1 MLEQARFII
10 TNEDKIPK
18 HKLSEYKAYE
28 DVKELNNLAI
38 LIDEPYVVVDV
49 DDQYE
54 YLALKKIIDAENI
67 KCRVM
72 KSDRGGHFWFT
83 SPKPMANLTKS
94 NTPLS
99 ITVDYK
105 SWGKDSMAKV
115 KSGGVWR
122 TFEKWDDV
130 VDEIPF
136 WLLPLKHDNK
146 FFNSK
151 NGDGR
156 NSELFKYIITLV
168 NKGISKE
175 DVRHLFRLINNYLFS
190 DRLSQEELNT
200 ILRDEAFDN
209 IRPAFFAQKKFL
221 HDVFAN
227 YFKND
232 NKVYE
237 RNGRLF
243 MYNNGYYSDNQKD
256 MEKRMVKYI
265 PQLSTTQRKEVL
277 NYLSLVGD
285 APPASS
291 IYHVVCSN
299 GLLDIRTR
307 QVSPHTPDY
316 FITNRI
322 DVDYV
327 EGAYVKEVDDMLN
340 KITCNNRQ
348 TRDLLEEMIGYC
360 LIPTAKF
367 QKGFILYGGGSNGK
381 STLLDMLIALL
392 GENNVSSLSL
402 KELNH
407 NFKLQEITSK
417 MANIGDDI
425 SDEYLTD
432 TSIFKKLVT
441 GEEITVDKKHV
452 DTYKLRNTAKMI
464 FSANTMPTTM
474 DKSNGMIR
482 RLVIIPFN
490 AKISKTDPDYDPFI
504 LDKLTTPEAKSYL
517 LSLAVKGILRVFE
530 NHQFTEPEEVA
541 QMVREYEKENNN
553 VLQFMEEVDILD
565 RDSQSVYT
573 DYKFWCIENGVSS
586 YKIRKFNQE
595 LRAHG
600 EYELIVERRDG
611 RTMQIWRSR

>member
-1 MLEQARFII
+1 MLEQSRFII
-10 TNEDKIPK
+10 LNEEKTPK

-38 LIDEPYVVVDV
+38 LVDEPYVILDV
-49 DDQYE
+49 DDEYE
-54 YLALKKIIDAENI
+54 YLTLKRVLEAENV
-67 KCRVM
+67 KCRIM
-72 KSDRGGHFWFT
+72 RSDRGGHFWFT
-83 SPKPMANLTKS
+83 SPKPLKNLTKI

-99 ITVDYK
+99 ITVDIR
-105 SWGKDSMAKV
+105 SWGKESMVKV
-115 KSGGVWR
+115 KSSGKWR
-122 TFEKWDDV
+122 TFERWDEEVDV
-130 VDEIPF
+130 IPV
-136 WLLPLKHDNK
+136 WLTPLKHEYK
-146 FFNSK
+146 FLNSK

-156 NSELFKYIITLV
+156 NSDLFSYIIKLV
-168 NKGISKE
+168 NNGITKE
-175 DVRHLFRLINNYLFS
+175 QTRHIFNLINTYLFS
-190 DRLSQEELNT
+190 DRLSQDELNT
-200 ILRDEAFDN
+200 ILRDESFDN

-221 HDVFAN
+221 HDVFAT

-243 MYNNGYYSDNQKD
+243 MYNNGYYSDSQKD

-265 PQLSTTQRKEVL
+265 PQLSTTQRREVL

-285 APPASS
+285 APPPTSM
-291 IYHVVCSN
+291 YHVVCSN

-307 QVSPHTPDY
+307 QISHHTPDY

-322 DVDYV
+322 EVDYV

-464 FSANTMPTTM
+464 FSANVMPNTM

-553 VLQFMEEVDILD
+553 VLQFMEEIDILG

-595 LRAHG
+595 VRNHAGL
-600 EYELIVERRDG
+600 ELIISKKEG
-611 RTMQIWRSR
+611 RTAQVWQDR